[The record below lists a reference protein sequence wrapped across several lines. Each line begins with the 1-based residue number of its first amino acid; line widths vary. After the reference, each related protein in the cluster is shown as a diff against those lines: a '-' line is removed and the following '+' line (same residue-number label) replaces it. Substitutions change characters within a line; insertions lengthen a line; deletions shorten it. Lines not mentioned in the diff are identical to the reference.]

1 MSPRKSRRSR
11 ALPQCQRGAVVVLI
25 VIALAAILMMSAL
38 ALDGGHMLVN
48 KTRLQNAVDAAALSG
63 AKTLQEQLDSADAEF
78 NARTDALQAI
88 VLNAAATGNDE
99 LESAIDNAVGNFATV
114 EFSDSIYGVFSY
126 PGPANARYVR
136 VTVADYPLAGF
147 FWDFAQILGS
157 APDRDKAVAAMATAG
172 PSPTSPC
179 DIAPL
184 MVCGN
189 PNAYDPDNGMFWGY
203 EFGDLE
209 VLKMAAGNSSPIG
222 PGNFQLIRLDGTGK
236 SDIRDALA
244 GGIQQCNTVD
254 DSVDTETGNAV
265 GPVAQ
270 GLNTR
275 FGEYKGYFK
284 ASDSTQYPPDLVVA
298 FSTVSQGGGQGAG
311 GQGGG
316 NPQPALSLSGST
328 IVYNGS
334 DPVQADNDGNLTSN
348 GGVALD
354 DYNDWVERQADC
366 PGGSY
371 CQGNGA
377 RERRML
383 KIVVGNCTG
392 QNNGQSTLPVL
403 GFACFFV
410 LQSVSQQGT
419 EAQIY
424 GQFIEECEGDNVPG
438 PDPAGDVGP
447 QIIQLYKTYLNGVAT
462 PSTDS

>member
-1 MSPRKSRRSR
+1 MTSRKPRRSA
-11 ALPQCQRGAVVVLI
+11 ALPQRQRGAVIVLI

-63 AKTLQEQLDSADAEF
+63 AKTLQEQLGGADAEF
-78 NARTDALQAI
+78 NARADALQAL

-99 LESAIDNAVGNFATV
+99 LENAIGNAVGNFATV
-114 EFSDSIYGVFSY
+114 EFSDSVYGIFSY
-126 PGPANARYVR
+126 PGPVNARYVR
-136 VTVADYPLAGF
+136 VTVPDYPLAGF
-147 FWDFAQILGS
+147 FWGFVQAFNSG
-157 APDRDKAVAAMATAG
+157 PDQGKSVAAMATAG

-184 MVCGN
+184 MVCGD
-189 PNAYDPDNGMFWGY
+189 PDAYDPDTGMFWGY

-209 VLKMAAGNSSPIG
+209 VLKMAAGNTSPIG

-236 SDIRDALA
+236 SDVRDALA
-244 GGIQQCNTVD
+244 GGIEQCNSVD
-254 DSVDTETGNAV
+254 DTVDTETGNAV

-275 FGEYKGYFK
+275 FGQYSGYFK
-284 ASDSTQYPPDLVVA
+284 SSDSAQYPPDLVTA
-298 FSTVSQGGGQGAG
+298 FSTVSQGGGQGG
-311 GQGGG
+311 GKG
-316 NPQPALSLSGST
+316 NTVPALSLDDDSDT
-328 IVYNGS
+328 ILYNQT
-334 DPVQADNDGNLTSN
+334 DPVQADSDGNISSN
-348 GGVALD
+348 GGVQLD
-354 DYNDWVERQADC
+354 DYNDWVERQAEC

-371 CQGNGA
+371 CQSNGA

-392 QNNGQSTLPVL
+392 KNNGQSTLPVL

-410 LQSVSQQGT
+410 LQTVAQQGT
-419 EAQIY
+419 EAQIF
-424 GQFIEECEGDNVPG
+424 GQFVKECEGDNVPG
-438 PDPAGDVGP
+438 PNPVNDAGP
-447 QIIQLYKTYLNGVAT
+447 QIIQLYKTYINGVTT